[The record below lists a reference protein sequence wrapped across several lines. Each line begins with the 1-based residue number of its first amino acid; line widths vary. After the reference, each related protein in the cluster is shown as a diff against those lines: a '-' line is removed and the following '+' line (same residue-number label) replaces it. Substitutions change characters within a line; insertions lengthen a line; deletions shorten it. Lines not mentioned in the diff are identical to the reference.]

1 VIKLEKKELRDFSKL
16 KDKLRVHRSHAPTS
30 IDSFRGRS
38 FRTYNPVRQEF
49 SLQEIRDI
57 IQNGDHQALRELS
70 RYYYR
75 VSGIYRNNIDL
86 LAVLLKYDT
95 ITTPIFD
102 INKKVAQ
109 ATPLA

>member
-1 VIKLEKKELRDFSKL
+1 MIKLEKKELRDFSKL

-49 SLQEIRDI
+49 SLQEIKDI

-70 RYYYR
+70 RYYFR
-75 VSGIYRNNIDL
+75 TSGLYKNAILYLSNLNLFLSIS
-86 LAVLLKYDT
+86 
-95 ITTPIFD
+95 
-102 INKKVAQ
+102 
-109 ATPLA
+109 